1 MKRNFAKSNL
11 IHSDLNRFLRGGSAL
26 PIMLLGLALLSA
38 AGVTFYYL
46 ASGTTESFGVQ
57 PIMTTV
63 ERGQFVSQ
71 VLDQGEVQSSE
82 NVEIRCEVR
91 ARNGALSVI
100 EVVPEG
106 SRVNGG
112 DFLVRLDSTSFEK
125 ELETQK
131 ISVANSQTSVIQAD
145 AELKTATETLKEY
158 EQGIFVEK
166 KKEIENAIYTAKS
179 EIETA
184 KQQLTQAKA
193 VLEHSKKLQ
202 GKGFITSQQLEAD
215 GFEVTRSEF
224 ALKTAENQLELAE
237 KQEEVLVTI
246 TQVKE
251 TVKLRSDIEA
261 AKVKLSNQRES
272 LVVEK
277 SKLDEIKQQISKCE
291 IRVPEGVSGQVVYA
305 KESVRGGNDW
315 VMEEGTSVRERQ
327 VLIRLPNPD
336 KMEVK
341 ALINE
346 QSITQIRVGMPASIQ
361 VDALTNQ
368 ALKGIVTKVN
378 QYAESSGWMSSSVRK
393 YAVLVEIDDP
403 PPALKPGMNSAVN
416 IQVRYEQD
424 AIKTPIQTVYAVGD
438 RYFCLINTGDEEND
452 EWSTREIEIDG
463 DNSKFVLVKS
473 GLEKGDR
480 VVMNPGSFKEHMEL
494 PELDGDTSIEVTDSM
509 KEKMAEY
516 EKDATAKIGQVS
528 AAGKPA
534 EAGGDAPQRA
544 GRRGPGG
551 GGSGRPGG
559 GRGGRPGGGGGGF
572 DMPANGKALIKD
584 KDRDSDGK
592 LTKDEAGSP
601 YSFFFDRVDTNSDGF
616 LDEAEL
622 DVSITQMK
630 QRMQSGGFGG
640 GGRPGGGGGPR

>member
-1 MKRNFAKSNL
+1 MKISFRIACQS
-11 IHSDLNRFLRGGSAL
+11 SSSSTRGGSAL
-26 PIMLLGLALLSA
+26 PIMVLGLALLSA
-38 AGVTFYYL
+38 AGVTFYFL
-46 ASGTTESFGVQ
+46 ANGNSKSLSVQ
-57 PIMTTV
+57 PIMATV

-82 NVEIRCEVR
+82 NIEIRCEVR
-91 ARNGALSVI
+91 ARNGAISVI

-106 SRVNGG
+106 SLVKSG

-125 ELETQK
+125 ELESQK
-131 ISVANSQTSVIQAD
+131 ISVANSETLVIQAE
-145 AELKTATETLKEY
+145 AELKTATESLKEY

-224 ALKTAENQLELAE
+224 ALKTAENQLALAD

-251 TVKLRSDIEA
+251 TVKLKSDIEA

-272 LVVEK
+272 LTVEK
-277 SKLDEIKQQISKCE
+277 SKLEEIKQQIAKCE
-291 IRVPEGVSGQVVYA
+291 IRVPDGVSGQVVYA
-305 KESVRGGNDW
+305 KESSRGGNDW
-315 VMEEGTSVRERQ
+315 VLEEGTSVRERQ

-346 QSITQIRVGMPASIQ
+346 QSITQIRVGMPAAIQ

-368 ALKGIVTKVN
+368 ALKGVVTKVN

-393 YAVLVEIDDP
+393 YAVIVEIEDP
-403 PPALKPGMNSAVN
+403 PTALKPGMNSAVN

-424 AIKTPIQTVYAVGD
+424 AVKTPIQTVYAAGD
-438 RYFCLINTGDEEND
+438 RYFCLLNTGDDND
-452 EWSTREIEIDG
+452 QQWVTREIEIDG

-473 GLEKGDR
+473 GLKKGDR
-480 VVMNPGSFKEHMEL
+480 VVMNPGSFKERMEL
-494 PELDGDTSIEVTDSM
+494 PELDNDTSIEVTDNM
-509 KEKMAEY
+509 KKKMAEY
-516 EKDATAKIGQVS
+516 ESDSTKEIGQVS
-528 AAGKPA
+528 EEGGKPSEAAGAKR
-534 EAGGDAPQRA
+534 Q
-544 GRRGPGG
+544 GRRGRGG
-551 GGSGRPGG
+551 PP
-559 GRGGRPGGGGGGF
+559 GGRPGGGGGF
-572 DMPANGKALIKD
+572 SLPANGKALIKD
-584 KDRDSDGK
+584 KDSDSDGK

-622 DVSITQMK
+622 DESIKQMK
-630 QRMQSGGFGG
+630 KRMQSGGFGGG
-640 GGRPGGGGGPR
+640 GGRPGGGGGPS